1 MATCHF
7 CAEEIMDAATV
18 CKHCGREL
26 PSITS
31 PAPTAATTDKRPI
44 RYGSSLTATEAD
56 GAFAEEGAEAQLQAL
71 NAAGLRM
78 GSSPCEHLPSR
89 TYTRCSAGS
98 ISPTSRL
105 SRKPAETRS

>member
-44 RYGSSLTATEAD
+44 RTEELRFRAMFSLKEIGPAVVAEIVAKTGPGPLD
-56 GAFAEEGAEAQLQAL
+56 IGGIVHFARQPV
-71 NAAGLRM
+71 
-78 GSSPCEHLPSR
+78 S
-89 TYTRCSAGS
+89 
-98 ISPTSRL
+98 
-105 SRKPAETRS
+105 